1 MIINEMTYRHT
12 TLPIFALEK
21 QYQKFEIAIIAN
33 NPSTDYTT
41 TCRDID
47 ENKIEPCVAP
57 TLFAEVNNKQLLDEI
72 FVTCRIINVE
82 VRVMQ
87 TTNTDMILLYFSLIT
102 FVCVE

>member
-1 MIINEMTYRHT
+1 MTYRHT

-21 QYQKFEIAIIAN
+21 QYQKFENAIIAN

-41 TCRDID
+41 TYRDID
-47 ENKIEPCVAP
+47 ENKIESCVAP
-57 TLFAEVNNKQLLDEI
+57 TLSAEVNNKQLLDKI

-87 TTNTDMILLYFSLIT
+87 TTNTAMIQPHN
-102 FVCVE
+102 VCLCRIDNYILSF